1 MSVVIE
7 TTIGDVTVD
16 LFLAQRPK
24 AALNFLKLCKLKY
37 YNYNLFHTIQ
47 HGFIA
52 QTGDPSGSG
61 DGGSSFWGVLEGK
74 HKRYFEGETVPKMKH
89 TEPGLLSMVCAGE
102 GLIGSQFFFTL
113 GPELISLDGGGHV
126 VIGEVTEGHEVLR
139 KLNETI
145 CDEKNRPYKDV
156 RITHTVILEDPFDD
170 PRGFRE
176 PSRSPSPSAERLAGG
191 RIGAD
196 EDIDDTDGK
205 TAEEIA
211 EMFAEREAKAR
222 ATILEIVGDIPDA
235 DVAPPENVLFVC
247 KLNPVTT
254 DDDLQIIFSRFGKIK
269 GCEVIRDKVSG
280 DSLQYAFIEF
290 EDKKSCEDAYF
301 KMDNVLIDDRRI
313 HVDFS
318 QSVSKVRWRGKGKG
332 IEYFDGSDKK
342 DFKNIGHK
350 DYDDVGYKGRK
361 RTTGSP
367 KKTSKSFSS
376 SRSRSRS
383 PKKRHRSPVRQQ
395 GNGGGNRDK
404 RRSPWRTN
412 GGNDNRGDNVGNR
425 DKKVRLSESNT
436 GYREE
441 RNGRNIRVEHG
452 KVDYKNRPYPN
463 TFLKRNAPDGR
474 SGTNRGSSHNARRS
488 RSPVGNRQR
497 RRSHDRL
504 RPSRSRSGSASQRR
518 NAESTDHNKS
528 GESKHR
534 TKSPVNH
541 RSRDRS
547 ARSRSLDHR
556 SSNRKQSLVD
566 ERDTKRNRSKRD
578 VDVAPTRRY
587 SSPPK
592 RKSSSTSDKRKKAKK
607 RDCTSDSSESVFSE
621 DSSSSDDERSKKK
634 KKKSSSKKK
643 IKKNRKRAS
652 SDSSSDSSSESS
664 DEEKHKKK
672 SKSKKKKKY

>member
-16 LFLAQRPK
+16 LFLTERPR
-24 AALNFLKLCKLKY
+24 AALNFLKLCKLKF
-37 YNYNLFHTIQ
+37 YNFNLFHTIQ

-61 DGGSSFWGVLEGK
+61 DGGSSIWGVLEGK
-74 HKRYFEGETVPKMKH
+74 HKRYFEGEVVPKIKH

-113 GPELISLDGGGHV
+113 GPDIISLDGGGHV

-139 KLNETI
+139 KLNEVI
-145 CDEKNRPYKDV
+145 CDEKHKPYQDV

-191 RIGAD
+191 RIAAD

-205 TAEEIA
+205 TAEEVA
-211 EMFAEREAKAR
+211 EMLAEKEAKAR

-290 EDKKSCEDAYF
+290 EDQKSCEDAYF

-332 IEYFDGSDKK
+332 IEYLDGTDKK
-342 DFKNIGHK
+342 SFKDI
-350 DYDDVGYKGRK
+350 DDHATRRDRK
-361 RTTGSP
+361 RAPSRLRKSNSRGSP
-367 KKTSKSFSS
+367 

-383 PKKRHRSPVRQQ
+383 VKGQRSPR
-395 GNGGGNRDK
+395 GLKGGGRRD
-404 RRSPWRTN
+404 RSPWRRGI
-412 GGNDNRGDNVGNR
+412 GGGGGGSGRRR
-425 DKKVRLSESNT
+425 DTREKHDKRVRLSETNSA
-436 GYREE
+436 YHEE
-441 RNGRNIRVEHG
+441 REGRDIRVVQG
-452 KVDYKNRPYPN
+452 MVDYKNRPYPT
-463 TFLKRNAPDGR
+463 TFIKRNAPKQD
-474 SGTNRGSSHNARRS
+474 SGPSRLGARARRS
-488 RSPVGNRQR
+488 RSPVQNRSQRRSRSNGRQR
-497 RRSHDRL
+497 S
-504 RPSRSRSGSASQRR
+504 SRSRSRSSSYRKRSTSPDRYQRRDRDRRRVSRSPLERKRRSSASRSPKHKP
-518 NAESTDHNKS
+518 AKS
-528 GESKHR
+528 GRSYSTERRTEHSRSRRDSSPPNRHNLSDSKIKES
-534 TKSPVNH
+534 S
-541 RSRDRS
+541 SRDRRKS
-547 ARSRSLDHR
+547 SKDKHRSLD
-556 SSNRKQSLVD
+556 SG
-566 ERDTKRNRSKRD
+566 
-578 VDVAPTRRY
+578 
-587 SSPPK
+587 
-592 RKSSSTSDKRKKAKK
+592 
-607 RDCTSDSSESVFSE
+607 SVNE
-621 DSSSSDDERSKKK
+621 YSDDERSKKK
-634 KKKSSSKKK
+634 KKKSGKKK
-643 IKKNRKRAS
+643 SRKS
-652 SDSSSDSSSESS
+652 SDSDSDSDSR
-664 DEEKHKKK
+664 DGRKHKKK
-672 SKSKKKKKY
+672 KSKKRK